1 MVLVKP
7 ALHTI
12 INQYK
17 RNDLL
22 LFTFITAL
30 AVVFGQT
37 TIFYIIYFFWW
48 TELIRIL
55 AVAFHRIGNKSR
67 VENQE
72 PISVFGPLFMMAI
85 YFVFIVVFF
94 GIIAN
99 WGNEELTMVNMGIL
113 FFQNWFFNV
122 NLIVLALE
130 QFLFNGKHTSSMGMG
145 PFTPPILV
153 LHISIILGGILMFFV
168 VKNFPTLFS
177 PENLW
182 GSLLIISPFL
192 LLKYLLYR
200 FLYPVYN

>member
-1 MVLVKP
+1 VKP
-7 ALHTI
+7 AFYTI
-12 INQYK
+12 IHQYK

-48 TELIRIL
+48 TEFIRIL
-55 AVAFHRIGNKSR
+55 AVAFHRFGNKSLM
-67 VENQE
+67 ENHE
-72 PISVFGPLFMMAI
+72 SISIFGPLFMMAI

-94 GIIAN
+94 GVIAS
-99 WGNEELTMVNMGIL
+99 WGNEEVTMVNMGIL

-122 NLIVLALE
+122 NLIIVAFEQVLFRGQA
-130 QFLFNGKHTSSMGMG
+130 TSSLGIG

-168 VKNFPTLFS
+168 VKNFPNIFS
-177 PENLW
+177 PQNLW

-192 LLKYLLYR
+192 LLKYLMYN
-200 FLYPVYN
+200 FLKPIS